1 MSKNLISFIQDLYGT
16 KGRIPLHE
24 PFFDDRDKELLI
36 ETVDSTFV
44 SSAGPLVGNFEKK
57 IAEYTGSKY
66 SIAVVNGT
74 AALQISLELSG
85 VNSGDEVITQ
95 SLTFVATVNAI
106 LQCRASP
113 IFIDVNKETLGMSPE
128 SLKIFLEEHC
138 EIRDEGCW
146 NKKSKKFIK
155 ACLPMHTFGF
165 PCEVEKIKTLCRKYK
180 IKLIEDAAESIGSF
194 IMKKHTGLF
203 GDFGILSFN
212 GNKII
217 TTGAGGMVLTND
229 EKSSRLAKHITTT
242 AKLPH
247 KWNFDHD
254 IPAYNYRMPNLN
266 ASLGITQFEK
276 LPFLLKEKRR
286 IAKLYKDWGNH
297 NEYYFKNE
305 SRNTTSNF
313 WLNTLIAENKKQR
326 DEILEDTNKALIMT
340 RPSWTPM
347 HKLPFNKIFQKGSL
361 ENTNWLADRIVNLP
375 SSARNVKN

>member
-1 MSKNLISFIQDLYGT
+1 MSKDLICFIQDLYRT
-16 KGRIPLHE
+16 NGRIPLHE

-44 SSAGPLVGNFEKK
+44 SSVGPLVGDFEKR
-57 IAEYTGSKY
+57 ISEYTGSKY
-66 SIAVVNGT
+66 SIAVINGT
-74 AALQISLELSG
+74 AALHICLELSG

-95 SLTFVATVNAI
+95 ALTFVASTNAI
-106 LQCRASP
+106 LQCSASP
-113 IFIDVNKETLGMSPE
+113 IFIDVSKETLGMCPE
-128 SLKIFLEEHC
+128 SLKAFLEENC
-138 EIRDEGCW
+138 EIREKGCW
-146 NKKSKKFIK
+146 NKKSRKFIK

-165 PCEVEKIKTLCRKYK
+165 PCEAEKIKTLCTKYK
-180 IKLIEDAAESIGSF
+180 IRLIEDSAESIGSF
-194 IMKKHTGLF
+194 LKKKHTGLF

-217 TTGAGGMVLTND
+217 TTGAGGMILTNS
-229 EKSSRLAKHITTT
+229 ENSARLAKHITTT

-266 ASLGITQFEK
+266 ASLGITQIEK

-286 IAKLYKDWGNH
+286 IAKQYRDWGNH
-297 NEYYFKNE
+297 NGYNFIEE
-305 SRNTTSNF
+305 SENTTSNY
-313 WLNTLIAENKKQR
+313 WLNTLIAENKKER
-326 DEILEDTNKALIMT
+326 NKILEDTNKVLIMT

-347 HKLPFNKIFQKGSL
+347 HKLPFNKKFQKGPL

-375 SSARNVKN
+375 SSAQNVKS

>member
-1 MSKNLISFIQDLYGT
+1 MSKDLVSFIQDLYGT
-16 KGRIPLHE
+16 NGRIPLHE

-44 SSAGPLVGNFEKK
+44 SSAGPLISDFEKK

-85 VNSGDEVITQ
+85 VNSGDDVITQ
-95 SLTFVATVNAI
+95 SLTFVASVNAI

-113 IFIDVNKETLGMSPE
+113 IFIDVDKETLGMSPE
-128 SLKIFLEEHC
+128 SLKNFLEEHC
-138 EIRDEGCW
+138 EIREKGCW
-146 NKKSKKFIK
+146 NKKSRNYIK

-165 PCEVEKIKTLCRKYK
+165 PCEVEKLKTLCRKYK

-194 IMKKHTGLF
+194 VKKKHTGLF

-217 TTGAGGMVLTND
+217 TTGAGGMLLTNN
-229 EKSSRLAKHITTT
+229 KKNAQLAKHITTT

-286 IAKLYKDWGNH
+286 IANHYKDWGNH
-297 NEYYFKNE
+297 NGYYVKDE

-347 HKLPFNKIFQKGSL
+347 HKLPFNKKFQKGSL
-361 ENTNWLADRIVNLP
+361 KNTNWLADRIVNLP